1 LKIKPVAVV
10 KNGITEKPDDWDKVI
25 SKLVFK
31 KEYVRGL
38 YRLGH
43 FRHVLVIFGF
53 HRMRR
58 TLLRV
63 HPRRD
68 LSLGEVGVFATRSP
82 TRPNRLGLTRVRLVG
97 VRKNVVTVEGLDAF
111 DGSPVYDVKPP
122 EDEIDY
128 FNRQARRKSR

>member
-68 LSLGEVGVFATRSP
+68 LSLGEVGVFASRSP

-97 VRKNVVTVEGLDAF
+97 VRKNVITVEGLDAF
-111 DGSPVYDVKPP
+111 DGSPVFDIKPP

>member
-25 SKLVFK
+25 SKLIFK

-111 DGSPVYDVKPP
+111 DGSPVYDIKPP